1 MYELL
6 CLDPFLRVLCSFGGK
21 PDPLPLISGEDVENM
36 ISLLADVMVGE
47 AAVPKGS
54 NVSSTSSMWGLEG

>member
-1 MYELL
+1 VYELL
-6 CLDPFLRVLCSFGGK
+6 CLDQFLRVLRSFGGK
-21 PDPLPLISGEDVENM
+21 PDLLPFISGEDVENM

>member
-1 MYELL
+1 VYELL
-6 CLDPFLRVLCSFGGK
+6 CLDPVLYVLRSFGGM
-21 PDPLPLISGEDVENM
+21 PDLLPLISGEDVENM